1 MEITHNWI
9 GKTIL
14 IAEDAETSV
23 KYFQAALRRTG
34 TRILWARNGLEAFEF
49 VKNTEVNLV
58 LMDLDMPVMNG
69 LVSARLIKEYNP
81 NLPIIAQSAHVQ
93 IGDQQASIEVG
104 CDAYIT
110 KPISLEFLLTTI
122 SKFLENN

>member
-1 MEITHNWI
+1 MEYTYNWI

-49 VKNTEVNLV
+49 VKNTDVNLV

-69 LVSARLIKEYNP
+69 LVSARLIKEHSP

-93 IGDQQASIEVG
+93 IGDHQASLDVG

-122 SKFLENN
+122 SRFLEK

>member
-1 MEITHNWI
+1 MMESTYNWT

-34 TRILWARNGLEAFEF
+34 TKILWARNGLEAFEF
-49 VKNTEVNLV
+49 VKNTEVSLV

-69 LVSARLIKEYNP
+69 LVSARLIKEHSP

-93 IGDQQASIEVG
+93 IGDHQASIEVG

-122 SKFLENN
+122 SRFLEK

>member
-1 MEITHNWI
+1 MEYTYNWI

-69 LVSARLIKEYNP
+69 LVSARLIKEHSP

-93 IGDQQASIEVG
+93 IGDHQASLDVG

-122 SKFLENN
+122 SRFLEK